1 MRNWFDSFIISKID
15 DTIQSHSEIKRIKL
29 FNAFCYCWYITA
41 FILILNYLTKS
52 PIPFTNIIAHIL
64 QLFIILIAHYSHN
77 KGKYETGRFIFSL
90 MLVINSFLFG
100 NFLRTGQLLEF
111 YMILPPAVSLVLTDN
126 KKINY
131 SIFLISFLGFALPNY
146 FFKHYPNINFYSP
159 ALLCLFLLFYF
170 LTNYFKNQNREIENL
185 LEIERD
191 KVIAD
196 KIILEEQKNKLDQ
209 LNEFKSHFFVNFSHE
224 IKTPLT
230 LIQGNVSRIN
240 LNGSVEENQ
249 EKIKIVNSQ
258 INQIQNIINNII
270 DLSKIDSDEFS
281 LHCSQVPLKSFLEKH
296 YSEFYE
302 LFEKKGIQFQ
312 LKIDTPHLSID
323 MDEGL
328 MSKSINN
335 LLSNALKFTPAN
347 GKVTI
352 IVTLENDLVI
362 KIIDNGIGIP
372 TEDIDKIF
380 DRFYQSKN
388 DITKSQ
394 GSGIGLSFTQSII
407 KAHQF
412 NITVRSIPAIET
424 SFTITIPKTAFEYI
438 PTKEEDTFSESVQIL
453 TTPKTSTKQIAQ
465 DGRKV
470 LIVEDNEQMR
480 NYLKEVLE
488 DYQVYE
494 AENGAVALTF
504 LQKHSF
510 DIIITDYMMP
520 VLDGEGF
527 VLKVKELGIKTPII
541 VLTARSDQEGKLTM
555 LRLGIDGYLN
565 KPFIEEE
572 LHLMIKKSLQ
582 SLDSLTSFE
591 ASLEEEE
598 KESLVIFANKF
609 NQELTDFIY
618 KELHSPTF
626 GVEEIALH
634 LNISKSTLN
643 RKTKAIL
650 GQTPQEIIMEA
661 RFQKARALLLE
672 NPYASKKEI
681 AESIGITNA
690 SYFFSKLNERFGT
703 F

>member
-1 MRNWFDSFIISKID
+1 MKNWYNSLFLIGINNSKLSNS
-15 DTIQSHSEIKRIKL
+15 QIKRIKL

-41 FILILNYLTKS
+41 FILILNYLTKT
-52 PIPFTNIIAHIL
+52 PFQLINVIAHLI
-64 QLFIILIAHYSHN
+64 QASIIFLAQYLHS
-77 KGKYETGRFIFSL
+77 KGKYEIGRFLFAF
-90 MLVINSFLFG
+90 MLVANSFLFS

-131 SIFLISFLGFALPNY
+131 SILTISFLGFILPNI
-146 FFKHYPNINFYSP
+146 FFNHYPTINFYSP
-159 ALLCLFLLFYF
+159 ALICLFLLFYF

-196 KIILEEQKNKLDQ
+196 KIILENQKNKLDQ

-240 LNGSVEENQ
+240 LNGSIEDNQ
-249 EKIKIVNSQ
+249 AKIKIVNSQ
-258 INQIQNIINNII
+258 INQIQNLINDII
-270 DLSKIDSDEFS
+270 DLSKIDSNEFS
-281 LHCSQVPLKSFLEKH
+281 IHCSKIPLSPFLEKH

-302 LFEKKGIQFQ
+302 LFEKKSIQLL
-312 LKIDTPHLSID
+312 LKIEIPNLAVY

-335 LLSNALKFTPAN
+335 LLSNALKFTPSN
-347 GKVTI
+347 GKVEI
-352 IVTLENDLVI
+352 VVTLQDDLII
-362 KIIDNGIGIP
+362 KIIDNGIGIAI
-372 TEDIDKIF
+372 EDLDKIF

-412 NITVRSIPAIET
+412 DITVASNPNIET
-424 SFTITIPKTAFEYI
+424 VFTITIPKTAIETI
-438 PTKEEDTFSESVQIL
+438 STNDLNSSSPNN
-453 TTPKTSTKQIAQ
+453 KTYLKQIAQ
-465 DGRKV
+465 DNRKV

-488 DYQVYE
+488 NYQIYE
-494 AENGAVALTF
+494 AENGAVALNI
-504 LQKHSF
+504 LQKQSF
-510 DIIITDYMMP
+510 DMIITDYMMP

-527 VLKVKELGIKTPII
+527 VLKIKELGIKTPII

-572 LHLMIKKSLQ
+572 LHLMIRKSLQ
-582 SLDSLTSFE
+582 SLDNLTSFE
-591 ASLEEEE
+591 SSLKEEE
-598 KESLVIFANKF
+598 KESLVVFANKF

-626 GVEEIALH
+626 GVEEIAAH
-634 LNISKSTLN
+634 LDISKSTLN

-661 RFQKARALLLE
+661 RFQKARTLLLQ

-690 SYFFSKLNERFGT
+690 SYFFTKLNERFGISN
-703 F
+703 